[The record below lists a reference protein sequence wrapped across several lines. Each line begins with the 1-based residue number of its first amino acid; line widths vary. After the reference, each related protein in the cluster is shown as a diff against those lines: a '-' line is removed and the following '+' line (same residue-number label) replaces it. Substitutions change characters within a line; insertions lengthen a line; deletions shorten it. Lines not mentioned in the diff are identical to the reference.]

1 MKREPKK
8 FYESKKLYS
17 QKYNKSHS
25 TIQIDR
31 DLYDNLKEFLN
42 EKNISIKDFVTDL
55 IKKSITIQ

>member
-1 MKREPKK
+1 MDIH
-8 FYESKKLYS
+8 FYRML
-17 QKYNKSHS
+17 
-25 TIQIDR
+25 DR

>member
-17 QKYNKSHS
+17 KKYNKSHS

-31 DLYDNLKEFLN
+31 NLYDNLKEFLN
-42 EKNISIKDFVTDL
+42 EENISIKDFVTDL
-55 IKKSITIQ
+55 IKKSISSQ